1 MRVLFF
7 SNLLFVFVALIS
19 VLYGNPFH
27 NQDTGDKSSNM
38 TKHVNYGNGHGFSF
52 NKTSHGLSRLARRKR
67 DFQHGFNKK

>member
-7 SNLLFVFVALIS
+7 SNLLFTFLALIS
-19 VLYGNPFH
+19 VLYGNPFN
-27 NQDTGDKSSNM
+27 NQGTGDRSLNI
-38 TKHVNYGNGHGFSF
+38 TKHVNHGNGQGFSF